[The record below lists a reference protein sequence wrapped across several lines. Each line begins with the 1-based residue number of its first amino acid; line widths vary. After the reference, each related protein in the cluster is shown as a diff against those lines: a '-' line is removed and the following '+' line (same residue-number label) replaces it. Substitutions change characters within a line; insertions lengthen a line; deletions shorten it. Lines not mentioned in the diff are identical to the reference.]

1 MNRIRIIA
9 VGKLKE
15 DFYLSAQEEYM
26 KRLRPYLKLEI
37 VETSD
42 LPCPERST
50 PAQEELVLKQ
60 EGALIRS
67 KLRPGDFVAV
77 LDRKGKE
84 MDSLEFA
91 RFVQERLASGSPLAF
106 IIGGS
111 LGVDPELLGDAQL
124 RLSFS
129 KLTFPHQL
137 FRVILLE
144 QIYRAM
150 KINRGEKYHK

>member
-15 DFYLSAQEEYM
+15 EFYRAAQEEYL
-26 KRLRPYLKLEI
+26 KRLRPYLKLEM

-50 PAQEELVLKQ
+50 PAQEEQVLKQ

-67 KLRPGDFVAV
+67 KLQPGDFVVV

-84 MDSLEFA
+84 IDSLEFA
-91 RFVQERLASGSPLAF
+91 ELVQERLASGKPLAF
-106 IIGGS
+106 VIGGS
-111 LGVDPELLGDAQL
+111 LGVDPELLKEAQM

-137 FRVILLE
+137 FRVVLLE

-150 KINRGEKYHK
+150 KINRGERYHK